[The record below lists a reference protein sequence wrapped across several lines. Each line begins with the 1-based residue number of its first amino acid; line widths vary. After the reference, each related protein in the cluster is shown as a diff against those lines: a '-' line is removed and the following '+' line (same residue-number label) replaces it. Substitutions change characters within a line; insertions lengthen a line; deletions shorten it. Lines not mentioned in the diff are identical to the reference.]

1 MFELDTE
8 INYVFTL
15 PLEFIGGRDGMVVE
29 KKMECNM
36 QMYIKYRKYKFRYLT
51 SETNLYSG
59 LFPLCS

>member
-29 KKMECNM
+29 KMECNM
-36 QMYIKYRKYKFRYLT
+36 QMYMKYRKYKFRYLT

-59 LFPLCS
+59 LFPLRS